1 LRAGSLGVKVKTGQI
16 GGTPMADKRQ
26 VAIVTGAGSGIGR
39 AMTLGLLEGG
49 IDVAAVDKEA
59 VWLGE
64 LETAAGGGSTGALYT
79 IRADLTD
86 PASFETVVSKVLGS
100 SGHIDI
106 LVNNAGVGQGSIRA
120 DQRRNPLRFW
130 EITPEQW
137 GRFLAVNATA
147 PLMMARA
154 VVPHMLRARRGRIVT
169 VTTSLGTMLREG
181 YMLYGASK
189 AAAEAATAVMSAD
202 LAATGV
208 TANVLV
214 PGGMTDT
221 RIVPDAAVADRSR
234 LLRPEIM
241 AAPLLWLVSDAAA
254 GVTGRRFLAVHWD
267 TSLPPA
273 EAAEK
278 CGAPIAW
285 KSIATM
291 PIEPD

>member
-1 LRAGSLGVKVKTGQI
+1 
-16 GGTPMADKRQ
+16 MAMTAERQ
-26 VAIVTGAGSGIGR
+26 VAIVTGAASGIGR
-39 AMTLGLLEGG
+39 AMTLGLLEGA
-49 IDVAAVDKEA
+49 IDVAAVDKEIA
-59 VWLGE
+59 WLDE
-64 LETAAGGGSTGALYT
+64 LKAAAGGKKFSGVLQT
-79 IRADLTD
+79 IRADLSD
-86 PASFETVVSKVLGS
+86 PSSFETIVSTVLGVA
-100 SGHIDI
+100 GRIDI
-106 LVNNAGVGQGSIRA
+106 LVNNAGIGQGSIRA

-137 GRFLAVNATA
+137 SRFLAVNATA

-154 VVPHMLRARRGRIVT
+154 VVPHMLRAKRGRLVT

-181 YMLYGASK
+181 YVLYGASK

-202 LAATGV
+202 LAGTGV

-241 AAPLLWLVSDAAA
+241 APPLLWLVSDAAA
-254 GVTGRRFLAVHWD
+254 GVTGRRFLAAHWD

>member
-1 LRAGSLGVKVKTGQI
+1 
-16 GGTPMADKRQ
+16 MATERQ
-26 VAIVTGAGSGIGR
+26 VAIVTGAASGIGR

-49 IDVAAVDKEA
+49 IDVAAIDREMA
-59 VWLGE
+59 WLDE
-64 LETAAGGGSTGALYT
+64 LKAAAAGKGGALQT
-79 IRADLTD
+79 IRADLAD
-86 PASFETVVSKVLGS
+86 PASFDTIVSAVLGS
-100 SGHIDI
+100 SGRIDI
-106 LVNNAGVGQGSIRA
+106 LVNNAGIGQGSIRA

-130 EITPEQW
+130 EVTPEQW
-137 GRFLAVNATA
+137 GRFVAVNATA

-154 VVPHMLRARRGRIVT
+154 VVPHMLRAKRGRIVT

-181 YMLYGASK
+181 YVLYGASK

-202 LAATGV
+202 LAGTGI

-221 RIVPDAAVADRSR
+221 RIVPDAAVTDRSR

-241 AAPLLWLVSDAAA
+241 APPLLWLVSEAAA
-254 GVTGRRFLAVHWD
+254 GVTGRRFLAAHWD
-267 TSLPPA
+267 TALPPA
-273 EAAEK
+273 QAAEK

>member
-1 LRAGSLGVKVKTGQI
+1 
-16 GGTPMADKRQ
+16 MAADRQ
-26 VAIVTGAGSGIGR
+26 VAIVTGAASGIGR

-49 IDVAAVDKEA
+49 IDVAAVDREA
-59 VWLGE
+59 AWLDE
-64 LETAAGGGSTGALYT
+64 LKGAAGGKGYAGGLQT
-79 IRADLTD
+79 IRADLAD
-86 PASFETVVSKVLGS
+86 PASFETIVSTVLGV
-100 SGHIDI
+100 SGRIDI
-106 LVNNAGVGQGSIRA
+106 LVNNAGIGQGSIRA

-137 GRFLAVNATA
+137 SRFVAVNATG

-154 VVPHMLRARRGRIVT
+154 VVPHMMGAKRGRLVT

-181 YMLYGASK
+181 YVLYGASK
-189 AAAEAATAVMSAD
+189 AAAEAATAVMAAD
-202 LAATGV
+202 LAGTGV

-241 AAPLLWLVSDAAA
+241 APPLLWLVSDAAA
-254 GVTGRRFLAVHWD
+254 GVTGRRFLAAHWD

>member
-1 LRAGSLGVKVKTGQI
+1 MPAE
-16 GGTPMADKRQ
+16 RQ
-26 VAIVTGAGSGIGR
+26 VAIVTGAASGIGR
-39 AMTLGLLEGG
+39 AMTLGLLDGG
-49 IDVAAVDKEA
+49 IDVAAVDREA
-59 VWLGE
+59 TWLDE
-64 LETAAGGGSTGALYT
+64 LKAAVAGRAGTLRP
-79 IRADLTD
+79 IRADLAD
-86 PASFETVVSKVLGS
+86 PASFDTIISTVLGA
-100 SGHIDI
+100 SGRVDI
-106 LVNNAGVGQGSIRA
+106 LVNNAGIGQGSIRA

-137 GRFLAVNATA
+137 SRFVAVNATA
-147 PLMMARA
+147 PLMMARV
-154 VVPHMLRARRGRIVT
+154 VVPHMLRAGRGRIVT

-181 YMLYGASK
+181 YILYGASK
-189 AAAEAATAVMSAD
+189 AAAEAATAVMAAD
-202 LAATGV
+202 LAGTGV

-234 LLRPEIM
+234 LLRPESM
-241 AAPLLWLVSDAAA
+241 APPLLWLVSDAAA

-267 TSLPPA
+267 TALPPA

>member
-1 LRAGSLGVKVKTGQI
+1 
-16 GGTPMADKRQ
+16 MAAKRQ
-26 VAIVTGAGSGIGR
+26 VAIVTGAASGIGR
-39 AMTLGLLEGG
+39 AMALGLLEAG
-49 IDVAAVDKEA
+49 IDVAAVDREA
-59 VWLGE
+59 AWLEE
-64 LETAAGGGSTGALYT
+64 LTAAAAGKGVSGALQT
-79 IRADLTD
+79 VRADLAD
-86 PASFETVVSKVLGS
+86 PASFDRIAANIFGL
-100 SGHIDI
+100 SGQIDI
-106 LVNNAGVGQGSIRA
+106 LVNNAGIGQGSIRA

-137 GRFLAVNATA
+137 GRFVAVNATA

-154 VVPHMLRARRGRIVT
+154 VVPHMLAAKHGRIVT

-181 YMLYGASK
+181 YVLYGASK
-189 AAAEAATAVMSAD
+189 AAAEAATAVMAAD
-202 LAATGV
+202 LAGTGV

-221 RIVPDAAVADRSR
+221 RIIPDGAFVDRSR

-241 AAPLLWLVSDAAA
+241 APPLRWLVSDAAA
-254 GVTGRRFLAVHWD
+254 GVSGRRFLAAHWD
-267 TSLPPA
+267 PALPPA

-285 KSIATM
+285 KAIATM

>member
-1 LRAGSLGVKVKTGQI
+1 MTEN
-16 GGTPMADKRQ
+16 RQ
-26 VAIVTGAGSGIGR
+26 VAIVTGAASGIGR
-39 AMTLGLLEGG
+39 AMARGMLEAG
-49 IDVAAVDKEA
+49 IDVAAVDREA
-59 VWLGE
+59 SWLAD
-64 LETAAGGGSTGALYT
+64 LDAAAGTNLPGALRT
-79 IRADLTD
+79 LRADLAD
-86 PASFETVVSKVLGS
+86 PASFDTIVTDVLGQ
-100 SGHIDI
+100 SGGIDI
-106 LVNNAGVGQGSIRA
+106 LVNNAGIGQGSIRA

-130 EITPEQW
+130 EITPEDW
-137 GRFLAVNATA
+137 SRFVAVNATA

-181 YMLYGASK
+181 YVLYGASK
-189 AAAEAATAVMSAD
+189 AAAEAATAVMAAD
-202 LAATGV
+202 LAGTGV

-221 RIVPDAAVADRSR
+221 RIIPDAAFADRSR

-241 AAPLLWLVSDAAA
+241 APPLLWLVSDAAA
-254 GVTGRRFLAVHWD
+254 NVTGRRFLAAHWD
-267 TSLPPA
+267 NSLPPA

-285 KSIATM
+285 KAIATM